1 MVILRSMR
9 FAGLILLLFLVPVK
23 VSVAQDDARIQTLLV
38 EADALIVANNLR
50 GALEKAGEVLAM
62 SPDNLTALQKQINI
76 YFLMDDD
83 KESMRLADKA
93 IGLYPGAPDFYYLRG
108 IIHNAKEK
116 YIRALDDFNNAIN
129 RQTSGNQYRYYLG
142 RGVAHLNLLEYDQA
156 QADFTTSIELNDT
169 VASAYHSRAMVNYEL
184 KDYAGAVNDFLKT
197 LNYSEGNS
205 ALYFNLG
212 MSYFRLEEKDK
223 ACPYFH
229 KSCTMGN
236 TNACRMALMEC
247 AKFIPSI
254 P

>member
-9 FAGLILLLFLVPVK
+9 FAGLLLLLLLVPVK
-23 VSVAQDDARIQTLLV
+23 ISVAQDDARIKALLA
-38 EADALIVANNLR
+38 EADALITSNNLR
-50 GALEKAGEVLAM
+50 GALEKTGAVLAM
-62 SPDNLTALQKQINI
+62 SPDNIMALQKQINI
-76 YFLMDDD
+76 YFLLDDD
-83 KESMRLADKA
+83 KESMRLADRA
-93 IGLYPGAPDFYYLRG
+93 ISLYPETPDFYYLRG

-129 RQTSGNQYRYYLG
+129 RETSGNQYRYYLG

-184 KDYAGAVNDFLKT
+184 KDYAAAVNDFIKT

-236 TNACRMALMEC
+236 TNACRMAMMEC